1 MKKTLAQIAEIVQG
15 EVVGDKGI
23 VITGLSGVQEAHEGQ
38 LTFVANSKY
47 ITIARTT
54 KASAVIVPRGMN
66 IPGKSLIR
74 TDNPSLAFAQI
85 ASLMLEE
92 GVHRPKGIHPTAII
106 ASDAVLGKNAAIGP
120 YTVIES
126 KAKIADGTVIYSG
139 CYVGHHTAIG
149 KDCLIY
155 PNVTI
160 RERLTIG
167 DRVVIH
173 SGTVLGSD
181 GFGFVQ
187 LDGIHEKIPQLGTVI
202 VEDDVEIGANVA
214 IDRARFDK
222 TLIGKGTKIDNLVQV
237 AHNVI
242 MGERCIIVS
251 QVGIS
256 GSVKIGKGA
265 ILAGQAGIAG
275 HLTIGEGA
283 VVSAQSGVTKS
294 VPPRTQVSGYPSRPH
309 DEAKRVNACVQRL
322 PHYIKTIQELEKRV
336 GELEKKL
343 KHGRKTKNNT
353 KRV

>member
-1 MKKTLAQIAEIVQG
+1 MKKTLAQIAQIVKG
-15 EVVGDKGI
+15 EVVGDEGV
-23 VITGLSGVQEAHEGQ
+23 VITGLSGVQEAQEGQ

-47 ITIARTT
+47 TPLAQTT
-54 KASAVIVPRGMN
+54 KASAIIVSRDMN
-66 IPGKSLIR
+66 IPGKSVIR
-74 TDNPSLAFAQI
+74 TDNPSLAFAKI

-92 GVHRPKGIHPTAII
+92 GVYRPKGIHPTALI
-106 ASDAVLGKNAAIGP
+106 APDAVLGKDVAVGP

-126 KAKIADGTVIYSG
+126 KAKVADGTVIYSG
-139 CYVGHHTAIG
+139 CYVGHHTTIG
-149 KDCLIY
+149 NNCLIY

-167 DRVVIH
+167 DRVIIH

-181 GFGFVQ
+181 GFGFVEV
-187 LDGIHEKIPQLGTVI
+187 DDVHEKIPQVGTVI

-237 AHNVI
+237 AHNVV
-242 MGERCIIVS
+242 MGEHCIIVS
-251 QVGIS
+251 QAGIS

-283 VVSAQSGVTKS
+283 IVSAQSGVTKS
-294 VPPRTQVSGYPSRPH
+294 VAPHTQVSGYPSRPH

-322 PHYIKTIQELEKRV
+322 PRYVKAIQELEKKV
-336 GELEKKL
+336 EELEKKL
-343 KHGRKTKNNT
+343 KYGRKTKNNT